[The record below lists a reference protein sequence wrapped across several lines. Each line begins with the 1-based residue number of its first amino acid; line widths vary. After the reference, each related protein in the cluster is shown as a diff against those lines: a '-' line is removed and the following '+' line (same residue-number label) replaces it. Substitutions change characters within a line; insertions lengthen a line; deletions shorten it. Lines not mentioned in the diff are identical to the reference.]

1 MKFVLCFSVCS
12 NQLASCSW
20 ISFCQ
25 WWIRWLHDVLGGWV
39 SSVFI
44 VIIHYCIPHL
54 GMFFIFNSYR
64 LGHLALIFM
73 WTSEIIKYHE
83 YRPWDWRG
91 EEKSL
96 IKFSVLSSV
105 FSTSSCTRYKT
116 SKRWKKS
123 LNSVSSNYSIQE
135 MWPKKYFSGLVFP
148 NCSNVAVALLSIM
161 TSQKC
166 HLPLKSL

>member
-1 MKFVLCFSVCS
+1 MKLVLFFSVCS

-44 VIIHYCIPHL
+44 VILYSPSGDVLYFQLLSSWSPI
-54 GMFFIFNSYR
+54 
-64 LGHLALIFM
+64 ALIFM
-73 WTSEIIKYHE
+73 WTSEIIKHHE

-105 FSTSSCTRYKT
+105 FSTSSCTRYKR
-116 SKRWKKS
+116 SKRLKKS

-135 MWPKKYFSGLVFP
+135 KWPKKYFSGLVFP
-148 NCSNVAVALLSIM
+148 NCSNVAVALL
-161 TSQKC
+161 
-166 HLPLKSL
+166 

>member
-1 MKFVLCFSVCS
+1 MNLFLSVVDQMAPWCFG
-12 NQLASCSW
+12 
-20 ISFCQ
+20 
-25 WWIRWLHDVLGGWV
+25 WLGEFRVHCNYTLLYSPSGDVLYFQLL
-39 SSVFI
+39 SSWSPI
-44 VIIHYCIPHL
+44 
-54 GMFFIFNSYR
+54 
-64 LGHLALIFM
+64 ALIFM
-73 WTSEIIKYHE
+73 WTSEIIKHHE
-83 YRPWDWRG
+83 YRPWDWHG